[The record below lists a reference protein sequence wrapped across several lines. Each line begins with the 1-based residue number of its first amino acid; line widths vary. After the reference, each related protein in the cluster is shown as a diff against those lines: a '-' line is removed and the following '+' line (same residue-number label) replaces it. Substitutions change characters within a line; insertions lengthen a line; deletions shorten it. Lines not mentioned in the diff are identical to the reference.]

1 MADVATQPALT
12 EESVPTSS
20 RNKVKQRVA
29 DTVKNKLTQLNI
41 DDAEALSNRITE
53 MLAEGNSKDKLN
65 EELTKLIGAD
75 KLKSSFVEW
84 LYGYSN
90 VFFPPTPAL
99 SDKEEESEE
108 KTEGAKG
115 NKKSK
120 KSNDKETKTKRRAS
134 QSRRSRSGSKSSVSS
149 IDTDKSGKNNKKP
162 LSPPASPSPAQ
173 DKQAKEKAKRRLSRS
188 ASSLD
193 LANKVQTEV
202 MAQAIAIAAAAES
215 NNVKHTRERSS
226 SISSQRSVE
235 RRNSFNRE
243 RKNSISSNASNSER
257 VRCQYWPECNRGDQC
272 KFWHPKELCK
282 KYPNC
287 PAGDKC
293 LYIHPAA
300 PANPPSRPQSTYNAA
315 PTKHNRTKSDA
326 SSVISTASDRSVVEC
341 KFGANCN
348 RPDCKYSHPSPAA
361 IAAQIAKKATAAATE
376 TLEQT
381 KQELQK
387 QLQEQAQLKA
397 NAAAKTP
404 VKTNVPCHF
413 FPNCK
418 NPDCPYQHPSPSQAI
433 NTLKTKQS
441 NSEFNVPCRYDGNCT
456 RADCKF
462 IHTNRKNH

>member
-1 MADVATQPALT
+1 MTDVAANPILS
-12 EESVPTSS
+12 EESAPTSS

-29 DTVKNKLTQLNI
+29 DAVKNKLTQLNV
-41 DDAEALSNRITE
+41 DDAENLSNRITE
-53 MLAEGNSKDKLN
+53 MLAEGYSKEKLN
-65 EELTKLIGAD
+65 EELTKLVGAD
-75 KLKSSFVEW
+75 KLKSSFIEW
-84 LYGYSN
+84 LYGYTN

-99 SDKEEESEE
+99 SEKDEAETEE
-108 KTEGAKG
+108 KTEGK
-115 NKKSK
+115 KKSK
-120 KSNDKETKTKRRAS
+120 KETKTKRRSS

-149 IDTDKSGKNNKKP
+149 IDTDKSSKSNKAP

-173 DKQAKEKAKRRLSRS
+173 DKQTKEKAKRRLSRS
-188 ASSLD
+188 SSSLD

-202 MAQAIAIAAAAES
+202 MAQAIAIAAVAES
-215 NNVKHTRERSS
+215 NNNAKHSRERSS
-226 SISSQRSVE
+226 SISSNRSVE

-243 RKNSISSNASNSER
+243 RKNSVSSNSSNTER
-257 VRCQYWPECNRGDQC
+257 VRCQYWPECSRGDQC
-272 KFWHPKELCK
+272 KYWHPKELCK

-293 LYIHPAA
+293 LYIHPAS
-300 PANPPSRPQSTYNAA
+300 PSNPPSRSGSVSS
-315 PTKHNRTKSDA
+315 KHNRTKSDA
-326 SSVISTASDRSVVEC
+326 SSVISTASDRSNVEC

-387 QLQEQAQLKA
+387 QLKEQAQLKA
-397 NAAAKTP
+397 NAVAKTNA
-404 VKTNVPCHF
+404 KSNVPCHF

-418 NPDCPYQHPSPSQAI
+418 NPDCPYQHPSPSQA
-433 NTLKTKQS
+433 LKDLKSKQS
-441 NSEFNVPCRYDGNCT
+441 NSEFNVPCRYDGSCT

-462 IHTNRKNH
+462 IHTKQH

>member
-1 MADVATQPALT
+1 MTDVASQPALT

-20 RNKVKQRVA
+20 RNKVKQRLAETVKTKLGQLNVEDA
-29 DTVKNKLTQLNI
+29 DT
-41 DDAEALSNRITE
+41 LSTRITE
-53 MLAEGNSKDKLN
+53 MLAEGNSKEKLN

-99 SDKEEESEE
+99 SEKEDDETEE
-108 KTEGAKG
+108 KAEGA
-115 NKKSK
+115 
-120 KSNDKETKTKRRAS
+120 KETKTKRRSS
-134 QSRRSRSGSKSSVSS
+134 QSRRRSGSKSSVSS
-149 IDTDKSGKNNKKP
+149 IDTEKSTKSNKSKP
-162 LSPPASPSPAQ
+162 LSPPPSPSPSQ
-173 DKQAKEKAKRRLSRS
+173 DKQAKEKSKRRLSRS

-202 MAQAIAIAAAAES
+202 MAQAIAMAAAAES
-215 NNVKHTRERSS
+215 NNNTKHTRERSG
-226 SISSQRSVE
+226 SISSNRSVE
-235 RRNSFNRE
+235 RRGSFNRE

-287 PAGDKC
+287 PQGDKC
-293 LYIHPAA
+293 LYIHPA
-300 PANPPSRPQSTYNAA
+300 PLENPPNRQQSTPYTA
-315 PTKHNRTKSDA
+315 PQTKHNRTKSDA
-326 SSVISTASDRSVVEC
+326 SSVISTASDRSAVEC

-433 NTLKTKQS
+433 NNLKSKQS

-456 RADCKF
+456 RSDCKF

>member
-53 MLAEGNSKDKLN
+53 MLAEGNTKEKLN
-65 EELTKLIGAD
+65 EELVKLIGAD

-108 KTEGAKG
+108 KTEGV
-115 NKKSK
+115 
-120 KSNDKETKTKRRAS
+120 KETKTKRRAS

-149 IDTDKSGKNNKKP
+149 IDTDKSGKNSKKP

-173 DKQAKEKAKRRLSRS
+173 DKQAKEKVKRRLSRS

-202 MAQAIAIAAAAES
+202 MAQAIAIAATSEA
-215 NNVKHTRERSS
+215 NNIRHNRERSG

-243 RKNSISSNASNSER
+243 RKNSISSNTSNTER

-272 KFWHPKELCK
+272 KYWHPKELCK

-293 LYIHPAA
+293 LYIHPAT
-300 PANPPSRPQSTYNAA
+300 NSSNRPQSTYN

-326 SSVISTASDRSVVEC
+326 SSVISTASDRSAVEC
-341 KFGANCN
+341 KYGANCN

-361 IAAQIAKKATAAATE
+361 IAAQIAKRATAAATE

-397 NAAAKTP
+397 NAAVKNQAKS
-404 VKTNVPCHF
+404 NVPCHF

-433 NTLKTKQS
+433 NTLKSKQS
-441 NSEFNVPCRYDGNCT
+441 NSEFNVPCRYDANCT

>member
-1 MADVATQPALT
+1 MSDVATQSAHT
-12 EESVPTSS
+12 EDSVPTSS

-29 DTVKNKLTQLNI
+29 ETVKNKLTQLNI
-41 DDAEALSNRITE
+41 DDADSLSNRITE
-53 MLAEGNSKDKLN
+53 MLAEGNSKEKLN

-99 SDKEEESEE
+99 SEKDDEETEE

-115 NKKSK
+115 NKKNK
-120 KSNDKETKTKRRAS
+120 KNDKETKAKRRSS
-134 QSRRSRSGSKSSVSS
+134 QTRRRSGSKSSVSS
-149 IDTDKSGKNNKKP
+149 VDTDKSSKSNKKP
-162 LSPPASPSPAQ
+162 LSPPASPAPAQ
-173 DKQAKEKAKRRLSRS
+173 EKQSKEKSKRRLSRS

-215 NNVKHTRERSS
+215 NNVKHTRERSG
-226 SISSQRSVE
+226 SISSNRSVE
-235 RRNSFNRE
+235 RRNSLS

-287 PAGDKC
+287 PNGDKC
-293 LYIHPAA
+293 LYIHPAQ
-300 PANPPSRPQSTYNAA
+300 PNRQQTTPYNPSQS
-315 PTKHNRTKSDA
+315 KHNRTKSDA
-326 SSVISTASDRSVVEC
+326 SSVISTASDRSIVEC

-361 IAAQIAKKATAAATE
+361 MAAQIAKKATAAATE

-381 KQELQK
+381 KQELK
-387 QLQEQAQLKA
+387 KHLQEQAQLKA
-397 NAAAKTP
+397 NAAKSS

-433 NTLKTKQS
+433 NNLKSKQS

-456 RADCKF
+456 RSDCKF
-462 IHTNRKNH
+462 IHTNRKNY

>member
-1 MADVATQPALT
+1 MSEVATQSVIT
-12 EESVPTSS
+12 EESAPISS

-29 DTVKNKLTQLNI
+29 ETVKNKLTQLNI
-41 DDAEALSNRITE
+41 DDADSLSNRITE
-53 MLAEGNSKDKLN
+53 MLAEGNSKEKLN

-99 SDKEEESEE
+99 SEKDDGETEE
-108 KTEGAKG
+108 KAESAKG
-115 NKKSK
+115 GKKTK
-120 KSNDKETKTKRRAS
+120 KGGEKETKTKRRAS
-134 QSRRSRSGSKSSVSS
+134 QSRRRSGSKSSVSS
-149 IDTDKSGKNNKKP
+149 IDTDKSSKSNKKP
-162 LSPPASPSPAQ
+162 LSPPASPAPAQ
-173 DKQAKEKAKRRLSRS
+173 DKQAKEKSKRRLSRS

-193 LANKVQTEV
+193 LANKVSSEV

-215 NNVKHTRERSS
+215 NNIKHTRERSG
-226 SISSQRSVE
+226 SISSNRSVE

-243 RKNSISSNASNSER
+243 RRNSISSNSSNSER

-287 PAGDKC
+287 PNGDKC
-293 LYIHPAA
+293 LYIHPAQ
-300 PANPPSRPQSTYNAA
+300 PNRPQSSSYN
-315 PTKHNRTKSDA
+315 TLQSKHNRTRSDA
-326 SSVISTASDRSVVEC
+326 SSVISTASDRSIVEC

-361 IAAQIAKKATAAATE
+361 IAAQIAKKATAAAAE

-387 QLQEQAQLKA
+387 HLQEQAQLKA
-397 NAAAKTP
+397 SVAAAKTSA
-404 VKTNVPCHF
+404 KTNVPCHF

-433 NTLKTKQS
+433 NNLKTKQS

-456 RADCKF
+456 RSDCKF

>member
-1 MADVATQPALT
+1 MTDVATNPILT
-12 EESVPTSS
+12 EEAAPTSS
-20 RNKVKQRVA
+20 RNKVRQRVA
-29 DTVKNKLTQLNI
+29 DAVKNKLTQLNV
-41 DDAEALSNRITE
+41 DDAENLSVRITE
-53 MLAEGNSKDKLN
+53 MLAEGYSKEKLN
-65 EELTKLIGAD
+65 DELVKLVGAD
-75 KLKSSFVEW
+75 KFKSSFIEW
-84 LYGYSN
+84 LYGYAN
-90 VFFPPTPAL
+90 VFFPQTPAL
-99 SDKEEESEE
+99 SEKEDAETEE
-108 KTEGAKG
+108 KSEGK
-115 NKKSK
+115 KKSK
-120 KSNDKETKTKRRAS
+120 KDTKAKRRSS

-149 IDTDKSGKNNKKP
+149 IDTEKSNKSNKKP
-162 LSPPASPSPAQ
+162 LSPPASPTPAQ
-173 DKQAKEKAKRRLSRS
+173 EKQAKEKVKRRLSRS

-215 NNVKHTRERSS
+215 NNNIKHSRERSS
-226 SISSQRSVE
+226 SISSNRSNRSVE

-243 RKNSISSNASNSER
+243 RKNSISSNSSNTER
-257 VRCQYWPECNRGDQC
+257 VRCQYWPECSRGDQC
-272 KFWHPKELCK
+272 KYWHPKELCK

-293 LYIHPAA
+293 LYIHPAS
-300 PANPPSRPQSTYNAA
+300 PSNPPSRSGSVSS
-315 PTKHNRTKSDA
+315 KHNRTKSDA
-326 SSVISTASDRSVVEC
+326 SSVISAASDRSNIEC

-387 QLQEQAQLKA
+387 QLKEQAQLKA
-397 NAAAKTP
+397 NAAAKST
-404 VKTNVPCHF
+404 VKSTVPCHF

-433 NTLKTKQS
+433 KDLKSKQS
-441 NSEFNVPCRYDGNCT
+441 NSEYNVPCRYDGNCS

-462 IHTNRKNH
+462 LHTKKH